1 MSPSKQIYD
10 LIASR
15 QAGSVSAPMLAT
27 GMSEAAVRSNVYF
40 LRKTERIARTSSNP
54 AIYSAVAKSEP
65 PKAYRPR
72 KKKAKVAVFE
82 DFRQD
87 ADTIVAQAK
96 ASRHPLQSVWGGAHV

>member
-15 QAGSVSAPMLAT
+15 QAESVSALMLAT

-40 LRKTERIARTSSNP
+40 LRKTERITRTSSNP
-54 AIYSAVAKSEP
+54 ATYSAVAMSEP

-72 KKKAKVAVFE
+72 KKKAKVAILE

-87 ADTIVAQAK
+87 ADEIVAQAM
-96 ASRHPLQSVWGGAHV
+96 ASRPALATAWGRA